1 MGKGI
6 FFALLASGAWLFFNK
21 VDVTGLDPR
30 GVGTRLEGRSV
41 VRETSQIETRFA
53 RVSSLEDT
61 YVLFGGD
68 AGQRRNQA
76 THASFAGLPLR
87 HAQAIASRH
96 PDFYMCKSPG
106 AAEAQCL
113 TESVNVVAADRSALS
128 ELGDAIELFEER
140 LAQGGERTCVHVQ
153 GSSLAV
159 DSVRVKE
166 NGEDLTAQVAPLYA
180 RSKLILA
187 ERVEILDC
195 KALLA
200 R

>member
-1 MGKGI
+1 
-6 FFALLASGAWLFFNK
+6 
-21 VDVTGLDPR
+21 
-30 GVGTRLEGRSV
+30 
-41 VRETSQIETRFA
+41 
-53 RVSSLEDT
+53 VSSLEDT

-68 AGQRRNQA
+68 AAQRRNQA
-76 THASFAGLPLR
+76 THVSFAGLPLR
-87 HAQAIASRH
+87 YAQEIASRH

-106 AAEAQCL
+106 AAEAQRL

-187 ERVEILDC
+187 ERVEIRDC